1 MAQIAAIV
9 INNGAATPVAR
20 TFSPQDATMQMASWI
35 DRTGG
40 IATGMPMLSLS
51 AKFADSTSE
60 TSVTRINGKI
70 ALPIMEVISN
80 NTNSGYQP
88 LPKVA
93 YTGYGR
99 FEFSLPG
106 RMTLDQR
113 RDVLAFL
120 RNFLANAAITSS
132 VEGFERP
139 W

>member
-9 INNGAATPVAR
+9 INNGAATPVAK
-20 TFSPQDATMQMASWI
+20 TFSPQDATQLAATWI

-40 IATGMPMLSLS
+40 IATGMPMLSLT
-51 AKFADSTSE
+51 ARFADSTSE
-60 TSVTRINGKI
+60 TAVTRINGKI
-70 ALPIMEVISN
+70 AFPVMEVISN

-113 RDVLAFL
+113 KDVLAFL
-120 RNFLANAAITSS
+120 RNFLANVAVTSA